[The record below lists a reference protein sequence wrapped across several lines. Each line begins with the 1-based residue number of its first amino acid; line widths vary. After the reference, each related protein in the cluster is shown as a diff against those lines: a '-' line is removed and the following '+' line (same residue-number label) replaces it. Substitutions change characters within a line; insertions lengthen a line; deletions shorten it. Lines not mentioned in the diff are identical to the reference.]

1 MKKINIIYLLP
12 EMKGAS
18 GGAKVIYNHSL
29 SLNYIN
35 KNISSQIVHLKK
47 NFLYKLELSLAKKV
61 NFFNN
66 TYSGWDGKKMKI
78 SKKFKPKKDWY
89 ENKFFRSNNLNFDK
103 RKDFIIIPEIW
114 AHFATD
120 LKFAEKGI
128 RYAIFVQGFYHMNST
143 NNFINLKRSY
153 DDAKLIITTSKY
165 SVSYLNNMFPNL
177 KKKIFKVNLSVD
189 SNKFKIK
196 NKSNIITYMP
206 RKLPEHSNLLLLYL
220 KNLLPKNWKIL
231 PLVNIS
237 EKELLKSLSISKIFL
252 SFSNFE
258 GLGIPPIEAA
268 LSGNKVIGYVGGGG
282 SEYWKKPIFIKVEN
296 GEIEDFAKKILK
308 NIKSY
313 KKSWIMKSKKN
324 RLQLSNNYS
333 KKSEKKSLTLLSN
346 KILKILNT

>member
-18 GGAKVIYNHSL
+18 GGAKVIYNHS
-29 SLNYIN
+29 SILNYLD
-35 KNISSQIVHLKK
+35 KNINSKIVHLKK
-47 NFLYKLELSLAKKV
+47 KFLYKLELSLAKKV
-61 NFFNN
+61 KFFNK
-66 TYSGWDGKKMKI
+66 TYSGWNGKKMKI

-89 ENKFFRSNNLNFDK
+89 ENKIFSSNNLIFDK
-103 RKDFIIIPEIW
+103 KKDFIIIPEIW

-120 LKFAEKGI
+120 LNFAKKGI

-143 NNFINLKRSY
+143 NNFINLRKSY
-153 DDAKLIITTSKY
+153 DDAELIITTSRY
-165 SVSYLNNMFPNL
+165 SVSYLNNIFPNL

-196 NKSNIITYMP
+196 KKSNLITYMP
-206 RKLPEHSNLLLLYL
+206 RKLPEHSNLLLFYL

-237 EKELLKSLSISKIFL
+237 EKELIKSLSISKIFL

-296 GEIEDFAKKILK
+296 GEIEDFAKKIIK
-308 NIKSY
+308 NIKTY
-313 KKSWIMKSKKN
+313 KKRWITDSKKN

-333 KKSEKKSLTLLSN
+333 KKSEKESLILLSK
-346 KILKILNT
+346 KILKIFN

>member
-1 MKKINIIYLLP
+1 MKKVNIIYLLP

-29 SLNYIN
+29 ALNYIN
-35 KNISSQIVHLKK
+35 KNVSSKIVHLKK
-47 NFLYKLELSLAKKV
+47 NFLYKLELSLAKKFKFL
-61 NFFNN
+61 NKN
-66 TYSGWDGKKMKI
+66 YSGWDGKKMKI

-89 ENKFFRSNNLNFDK
+89 ENKIFSSHNLNFDK
-103 RKDFIIIPEIW
+103 KKDFIIIPEIW

-128 RYAIFVQGFYHMNST
+128 SYAIFVQGFYHMNST
-143 NNFINLKRSY
+143 NNFLNLKKSY
-153 DDAKLIITTSKY
+153 DAAKLIITTSKY
-165 SVSYLNNMFPNL
+165 SVSYLNNIFPNL

-189 SNKFKIK
+189 SNTFKIK
-196 NKSNIITYMP
+196 KKTNLITYMP
-206 RKLPEHSNLLLLYL
+206 RKLPEHSNLLLFYL

-231 PLVNIS
+231 PFMNIS
-237 EKELLKSLSISKIFL
+237 EKKKIKYLSISKIFL

-296 GEIEDFAKKILK
+296 GEIEDFAKKIIK

-313 KKSWIMKSKKN
+313 KKNWIIKSKKD
-324 RLQLSNNYS
+324 RLQLSNYYS
-333 KKSEKKSLTLLSN
+333 KKSEKKSLILLSN
-346 KILKILNT
+346 KISKFFN